1 MYSIYVRNVFD
12 KFAVEFFILSLM
24 LTISWSGIEQ
34 LIKMLI
40 THLK

>member
-12 KFAVEFFILSLM
+12 KFGVEFFILSLM
-24 LTISWSGIEQ
+24 LAISWGGIEEI
-34 LIKMLI
+34 LKIII